1 MADRIKG
8 ITIEVDGDTTGL
20 SKALKGVNSDLKT
33 AQSGLN
39 DVNKLLK
46 LDPGNV
52 ELLRQKQEYLN
63 DAISSTEEKLAK
75 EKEAL
80 EQMKNADGFDKNS
93 EQAKALERQI
103 IADEEALESLNK
115 EMKDFGSVGAQQIAQ
130 VGEKFQQVGEKMTAA
145 GTALTKGLTVPIA
158 AVGAG
163 SVAAFNEVDAGLDI
177 VTQKTGA
184 SGEALEEMHEIV
196 KSLST
201 EIPADFETIGNA
213 VGEVNTRF
221 GVTGDELSALSEEFI
236 QFAQING
243 TDVTNSVDQAQKA
256 LSAFGLGADDAGALL
271 DRLNL
276 TGQQTGASMDS
287 LLNGL
292 IQNGTAFQEMG
303 LSIDQATVF
312 MGQMETSGAN
322 SETVMNGLRKALKN
336 ATEEGIPLNDALAQL
351 QETILTGTDGMDGL
365 TAAYD
370 MFGKSGDQIY
380 AAVKNGTL
388 DFNALAISAG
398 EAGGSVADTFE
409 RAKDPTDDFK
419 TALNGAKVAGAELGT
434 VILESA
440 APLIKNLSE
449 LIKTLTQNFK
459 SLTPQEQQAIVKI
472 GALVAAVGPL
482 LVVGGKMVSGIGTL
496 LTLAPTIVTAF
507 STVSTFITA
516 TLIPGIGA
524 LIAAA
529 APILA
534 AAAPFIAVAA
544 AIVAAGVLVYKNWDT
559 IKEKAGALA
568 KAVSERWSN
577 MKQSISE
584 TWTNIKQNT
593 SEAWNTV
600 TSNLSQRW
608 ENIKQKSSDTWDNIQ
623 QTAST
628 KWESVKSTLS
638 STFNSIG
645 ATAIYHLDGLR
656 DRFSST
662 FEAVK
667 NTVQWAIDA
676 IKNIMNFEWHLP
688 HLALPHFYIGGQF
701 SLNPPSVPYIGVDWY
716 RKAMQDG
723 VLFTSPTVLA
733 TPSGMKGFGDAGA
746 EIVLGLDRLRQRVG
760 RGQTTINVYGAA
772 GQSEEALAEI
782 IMQKLTL
789 MEQRTAAGAL

>member
-8 ITIEVDGDTTGL
+8 ITIEIDGDTTGL
-20 SKALKGVNSDLKT
+20 SKALKGVNQDLKT
-33 AQSGLN
+33 AESGLR

-46 LDPGNV
+46 LDPSNV
-52 ELLRQKQEYLN
+52 ELLRQKQGYLT
-63 DAISSTEEKLAK
+63 DAISSTEEKLKK

-80 EQMKNADGFDKNS
+80 EQMKNSDGFDKNS

-103 IADEEALESLNK
+103 IADEEALESLKK

-130 VGEKFQQVGEKMTAA
+130 VGEKFQQVGDKMTSA

-184 SGEALEEMHEIV
+184 TGEALEEMHGIV
-196 KSLST
+196 KNLST
-201 EIPADFETIGNA
+201 EIPTDFETIGNA

-243 TDVTNSVDQAQKA
+243 TDVTSAVDNTQKA
-256 LSAFGLGADDAGALL
+256 LSAFGLGAEDAGALL

-287 LLNGL
+287 LLSGL

-303 LSIDQATVF
+303 LSIDQATAF

-336 ATEEGIPLNDALAQL
+336 ATKEGIPLNDALAQL

-398 EAGGSVADTFE
+398 EAGGSVRDTFE
-409 RAKDPTDDFK
+409 QTKDPIDDFK
-419 TALNGAKVAGAELGT
+419 TAMNGAKVAGAELGT
-434 VILESA
+434 VILETA
-440 APLIKNLSE
+440 APMIKDLSE
-449 LIKTLTQNFK
+449 LIKSLTEGFK
-459 SLTPQEQQAIVKI
+459 SLSPEQQQAIVKI
-472 GALVAAVGPL
+472 GAVVAAIGPL
-482 LVVGGKMVSGIGTL
+482 LVIGGKLVSGVGTL
-496 LTLAPTIVTAF
+496 LTLAPTIVAAF

-559 IKEKAGALA
+559 IKEKAGEIL
-568 KAVSERWSN
+568 KAVSAKWN
-577 MKQSISE
+577 DMKQK
-584 TWTNIKQNT
+584 TA
-593 SEAWNTV
+593 EAWN
-600 TSNLSQRW
+600 
-608 ENIKQKSSDTWDNIQ
+608 NIKQKSSEIWTNIKNTISEKLNAAKSAIFDKLTAIKDKFTSIFDTVKETVRNAIE
-623 QTAST
+623 
-628 KWESVKSTLS
+628 KVKS
-638 STFNSIG
+638 
-645 ATAIYHLDGLR
+645 
-656 DRFSST
+656 
-662 FEAVK
+662 
-667 NTVQWAIDA
+667 
-676 IKNIMNFEWHLP
+676 IMNFQWSLPKLKLP
-688 HLALPHFYIGGQF
+688 HISISGGFSLVPPSAPHF
-701 SLNPPSVPYIGVDWY
+701 SVEWY
-716 RKAMQDG
+716 KKAYENG
-723 VLFTSPTVLA
+723 VLFNRPTVLG
-733 TPSGMKGFGDAGA
+733 TSGGLKGFGDAGA
-746 EIVLGLDRLRQRVG
+746 EVVLGLNRLRELAGSGGV
-760 RGQTTINVYGAA
+760 TNNVTIYAA
-772 GQSEEALAEI
+772 PGQSEERIAQIAIE
-782 IMQKLTL
+782 KLT
-789 MEQRTAAGAL
+789 MMTKRQTVGAL

>member
-8 ITIEVDGDTTGL
+8 ITIEIDGDTTGL
-20 SKALKGVNSDLKT
+20 SKALKGVNQDLKT
-33 AQSGLN
+33 AESGLR

-46 LDPGNV
+46 LDPSNV
-52 ELLRQKQEYLN
+52 ELLRQKQGYLT
-63 DAISSTEEKLAK
+63 DAISSTEEKLKK

-80 EQMKNADGFDKNS
+80 EQMKNSDGFDKNS

-103 IADEEALESLNK
+103 IADEEALESLKK

-145 GTALTKGLTVPIA
+145 GTTLTKGLTVPIA

-184 SGEALEEMHEIV
+184 TGEALEEMHGIV
-196 KSLST
+196 KNLST
-201 EIPADFETIGNA
+201 EIPTDFETIGNA

-243 TDVTNSVDQAQKA
+243 TDVTSAVDNTQKA
-256 LSAFGLGADDAGALL
+256 LSAFGLGAEDAGALL

-287 LLNGL
+287 LLSGL

-303 LSIDQATVF
+303 LSIDQATAF

-336 ATEEGIPLNDALAQL
+336 ATKEGIPLNDALAQL

-398 EAGGSVADTFE
+398 EAGGSVRDTFE
-409 RAKDPTDDFK
+409 QTKDPIDDFK
-419 TALNGAKVAGAELGT
+419 TAMNGAKVAGAELGT
-434 VILESA
+434 VILETA
-440 APLIKNLSE
+440 APMIKDLSE
-449 LIKTLTQNFK
+449 LIKSLTEGFK
-459 SLTPQEQQAIVKI
+459 SLSPEQQQAIVKI
-472 GALVAAVGPL
+472 GAVVAAIGPL
-482 LVVGGKMVSGIGTL
+482 LVIGGKLVSGVGTL
-496 LTLAPTIVTAF
+496 LTLAPTIVAAF

-559 IKEKAGALA
+559 IKEKAGEIL
-568 KAVSERWSN
+568 KAVSAKWN
-577 MKQSISE
+577 DMKQK
-584 TWTNIKQNT
+584 TA
-593 SEAWNTV
+593 EAWN
-600 TSNLSQRW
+600 
-608 ENIKQKSSDTWDNIQ
+608 NIKQKSSEIWTNIKNTISEKLNAAKSAIFDKLTAIKDKFTSIFDTVKETVRSAIE
-623 QTAST
+623 
-628 KWESVKSTLS
+628 KVKS
-638 STFNSIG
+638 
-645 ATAIYHLDGLR
+645 
-656 DRFSST
+656 
-662 FEAVK
+662 
-667 NTVQWAIDA
+667 
-676 IKNIMNFEWHLP
+676 IMNFQWSLP
-688 HLALPHFYIGGQF
+688 HLKMPHISITGGFSLMPPSAPHFSI
-701 SLNPPSVPYIGVDWY
+701 SWY
-716 RKAMQDG
+716 KKAMQDG
-723 VLFTSPTVLA
+723 VLFTKPTVLS
-733 TPSGMKGFGDAGA
+733 TSSGMKGFGDAGA
-746 EIVLGLDRLRQRVG
+746 EIVLGLDRLRQLVG

-772 GQSEEALAEI
+772 GQSEEVLAEI
-782 IMQKLTL
+782 IMQKLTQ
-789 MEQRTAAGAL
+789 MEQRAAAGAL

>member
-8 ITIEVDGDTTGL
+8 ITIEIDGDTTGL
-20 SKALKGVNSDLKT
+20 SKALKGVNQDLKT
-33 AQSGLN
+33 AESGLR

-46 LDPGNV
+46 LDPSNV
-52 ELLRQKQEYLN
+52 ELLRQKQGYLT
-63 DAISSTEEKLAK
+63 DAISSTEEKLKK

-80 EQMKNADGFDKNS
+80 EQMKNSDGFDKNS

-103 IADEEALESLNK
+103 IADEEALESLKK

-130 VGEKFQQVGEKMTAA
+130 VGEKFQQVGDKMTSA

-184 SGEALEEMHEIV
+184 TGEALEEMHGIV
-196 KSLST
+196 KNLST
-201 EIPADFETIGNA
+201 EIPTDFETIGNA

-243 TDVTNSVDQAQKA
+243 TDVTSAVDNTQKA
-256 LSAFGLGADDAGALL
+256 LSAFGLGAEDAGALL

-287 LLNGL
+287 LLSGL

-303 LSIDQATVF
+303 LSIDQATAF
-312 MGQMETSGAN
+312 MGQMETSGAT

-336 ATEEGIPLNDALAQL
+336 ATKEGIPLNDALAQL

-398 EAGGSVADTFE
+398 EAGGSVRDTFE
-409 RAKDPTDDFK
+409 QTKDPIDDFK
-419 TALNGAKVAGAELGT
+419 TAMNGAKVAGAELGT
-434 VILESA
+434 VILETA
-440 APLIKNLSE
+440 APMIKDLSE
-449 LIKTLTQNFK
+449 LIKSLTEGFK
-459 SLTPQEQQAIVKI
+459 SLSPEQQQAIVKI
-472 GALVAAVGPL
+472 GAVVAAIGPL
-482 LVVGGKMVSGIGTL
+482 LVIGGKLVSGVGTL
-496 LTLAPTIVTAF
+496 LTLAPTIVAAF

-559 IKEKAGALA
+559 IKEKAGEIL
-568 KAVSERWSN
+568 KAVSAKWN
-577 MKQSISE
+577 DMKQK
-584 TWTNIKQNT
+584 TA
-593 SEAWNTV
+593 EAWN
-600 TSNLSQRW
+600 
-608 ENIKQKSSDTWDNIQ
+608 NIKQKSSEIWTNIKNTISEKLNAAKSAIFDKLTAIKDKFTSIFDTVKETVRNAIE
-623 QTAST
+623 
-628 KWESVKSTLS
+628 KVKS
-638 STFNSIG
+638 
-645 ATAIYHLDGLR
+645 
-656 DRFSST
+656 
-662 FEAVK
+662 
-667 NTVQWAIDA
+667 
-676 IKNIMNFEWHLP
+676 IMNFQWSLPKLKLP
-688 HLALPHFYIGGQF
+688 HISISGGFSLVPPSAPHF
-701 SLNPPSVPYIGVDWY
+701 SVEWY
-716 RKAMQDG
+716 RKAYENG
-723 VLFTSPTVLA
+723 VLFNRPTVLG
-733 TPSGMKGFGDAGA
+733 TSGGLKGFGDAGA
-746 EIVLGLDRLRQRVG
+746 EVVLGLNRLRELAGSGGV
-760 RGQTTINVYGAA
+760 TNNVTIYAA
-772 GQSEEALAEI
+772 PGQSEERIAQIAIE
-782 IMQKLTL
+782 KLT
-789 MEQRTAAGAL
+789 MMTKRQTVGAL

>member
-8 ITIEVDGDTTGL
+8 ITIEIDGDTTGL
-20 SKALKGVNSDLKT
+20 SKALKGVNQDLKT
-33 AQSGLN
+33 AESGLR

-46 LDPGNV
+46 LDPSNV
-52 ELLRQKQEYLN
+52 ELLRQKQGYLT
-63 DAISSTEEKLAK
+63 DAISSTEEKLKK

-80 EQMKNADGFDKNS
+80 EQMKNSDGFDKNS

-103 IADEEALESLNK
+103 IADEEALESLKK

-130 VGEKFQQVGEKMTAA
+130 VGEKFQQVGDKMTAA
-145 GTALTKGLTVPIA
+145 GTTLTKGLTVPIA

-184 SGEALEEMHEIV
+184 TGEALEEMHGIV
-196 KSLST
+196 KDLST
-201 EIPADFETIGNA
+201 EIPTDFETIGNA

-243 TDVTNSVDQAQKA
+243 TDVTSAVDNTQKA
-256 LSAFGLGADDAGALL
+256 LSAFGLGAEDAGALL

-287 LLNGL
+287 LLSGL

-303 LSIDQATVF
+303 LSIDQATAF

-336 ATEEGIPLNDALAQL
+336 ATKEGIPLNDALAQL

-398 EAGGSVADTFE
+398 EAGGSVRDTFE
-409 RAKDPTDDFK
+409 QTKDPIDDFK
-419 TALNGAKVAGAELGT
+419 TAMNGAKVAGAELGT
-434 VILESA
+434 VILETA
-440 APLIKNLSE
+440 APMIKDLSE
-449 LIKTLTQNFK
+449 LIKSLTEGFK
-459 SLTPQEQQAIVKI
+459 SLSPEQQQAIVKI
-472 GALVAAVGPL
+472 GAVVAAIGPL
-482 LVVGGKMVSGIGTL
+482 LVIGGKLVSGVGTL
-496 LTLAPTIVTAF
+496 LTLAPTIVAAF

-559 IKEKAGALA
+559 IKEKAGEIL
-568 KAVSERWSN
+568 KAVSAKWN
-577 MKQSISE
+577 DMKQK
-584 TWTNIKQNT
+584 TA
-593 SEAWNTV
+593 EAWN
-600 TSNLSQRW
+600 
-608 ENIKQKSSDTWDNIQ
+608 NIKQKSSEIWTNIKNTISEKLNAAKSAIFDKLTAIKDKFTSIFDTVKETVRNAIE
-623 QTAST
+623 
-628 KWESVKSTLS
+628 KVKS
-638 STFNSIG
+638 
-645 ATAIYHLDGLR
+645 
-656 DRFSST
+656 
-662 FEAVK
+662 
-667 NTVQWAIDA
+667 
-676 IKNIMNFEWHLP
+676 IMNFQWSLPKLKLP
-688 HLALPHFYIGGQF
+688 HISISGGFSLVPPSAPHF
-701 SLNPPSVPYIGVDWY
+701 SVEWY
-716 RKAMQDG
+716 KKAYENG
-723 VLFTSPTVLA
+723 VLFNRPTVLG
-733 TPSGMKGFGDAGA
+733 TSGGLKGFGDAGA
-746 EIVLGLDRLRQRVG
+746 EVVLGLNRLRELAGSGGV
-760 RGQTTINVYGAA
+760 TNNVTIYAA
-772 GQSEEALAEI
+772 PGQSEERIAQIAIE
-782 IMQKLTL
+782 KLT
-789 MEQRTAAGAL
+789 MMTKRQTVGAL

>member
-8 ITIEVDGDTTGL
+8 ITIEIDGDTTGL
-20 SKALKGVNSDLKT
+20 SKALKGVNQDLKT
-33 AQSGLN
+33 AESGLR

-46 LDPGNV
+46 LDPSNV
-52 ELLRQKQEYLN
+52 ELLRQKQGYLT
-63 DAISSTEEKLAK
+63 DAISSTEEKLKK

-80 EQMKNADGFDKNS
+80 EQMKNSDGFDKNS

-103 IADEEALESLNK
+103 IADEEALESLKK

-130 VGEKFQQVGEKMTAA
+130 VGEKFQQVGDKMTAA
-145 GTALTKGLTVPIA
+145 GTTLTKGLTVPIA

-184 SGEALEEMHEIV
+184 TGEALEEMHGIV
-196 KSLST
+196 KDLST
-201 EIPADFETIGNA
+201 EIPTDFETIGNA

-243 TDVTNSVDQAQKA
+243 TDVTSAVDNTQKA
-256 LSAFGLGADDAGALL
+256 LSAFGLGAEDAGALL

-287 LLNGL
+287 LLSGL

-303 LSIDQATVF
+303 LSIDQATAF

-336 ATEEGIPLNDALAQL
+336 ATKEGIPLNDALAQL

-398 EAGGSVADTFE
+398 EAGGSVRDTFE
-409 RAKDPTDDFK
+409 QTMDPIDDFK
-419 TALNGAKVAGAELGT
+419 TAVNGAKVAGAELGT
-434 VILESA
+434 VILETA
-440 APLIKNLSE
+440 APMIKDLSE
-449 LIKTLTQNFK
+449 LIKSLTEGFK
-459 SLTPQEQQAIVKI
+459 SLSPEQQQAIVKI
-472 GALVAAVGPL
+472 GAVVAAIGPL
-482 LVVGGKMVSGIGTL
+482 LVIGGKLVSGVGTL
-496 LTLAPTIVTAF
+496 LTLAPTIVAAF

-559 IKEKAGALA
+559 IKEKAGEIL
-568 KAVSERWSN
+568 KAVSAKWN
-577 MKQSISE
+577 DMKQK
-584 TWTNIKQNT
+584 TA
-593 SEAWNTV
+593 EAWN
-600 TSNLSQRW
+600 
-608 ENIKQKSSDTWDNIQ
+608 NIKQKSSEIWTNIKNTISEKLNAAKSAIFDKLTAIKDKFTSIFDTVKETVRNAIE
-623 QTAST
+623 
-628 KWESVKSTLS
+628 KVKS
-638 STFNSIG
+638 
-645 ATAIYHLDGLR
+645 
-656 DRFSST
+656 
-662 FEAVK
+662 
-667 NTVQWAIDA
+667 
-676 IKNIMNFEWHLP
+676 IMNFQWSLPKLKLP
-688 HLALPHFYIGGQF
+688 HISISGGFSLVPPSAPHF
-701 SLNPPSVPYIGVDWY
+701 SVEWY
-716 RKAMQDG
+716 RKAYENG
-723 VLFTSPTVLA
+723 VLFNRPTVLG
-733 TPSGMKGFGDAGA
+733 TSGGLKGFGDAGA
-746 EIVLGLDRLRQRVG
+746 EVVLGLNRLRELAGSGGV
-760 RGQTTINVYGAA
+760 TNNVTIYAA
-772 GQSEEALAEI
+772 PGQSEERIAQIAIE
-782 IMQKLTL
+782 KLT
-789 MEQRTAAGAL
+789 MMTKRQTVGAL